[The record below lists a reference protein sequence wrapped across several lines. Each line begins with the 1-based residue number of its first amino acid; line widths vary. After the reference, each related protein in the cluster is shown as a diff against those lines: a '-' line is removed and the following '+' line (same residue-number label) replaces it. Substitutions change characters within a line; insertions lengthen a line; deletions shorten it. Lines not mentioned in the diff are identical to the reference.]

1 MSDDPEKMEVENEK
15 AVESK
20 PNGDQVES
28 QDTISDSQ
36 VEESPTKSSLNVTS
50 STEGRFLKEMKVP
63 ELRVE
68 LEKRGL
74 SISGLKKVLVA
85 RLSKQL
91 EADGHDPE
99 TFDFNQQDVDIDST
113 ENSEEGLV
121 IMNAVSL
128 AQTEEPKDDAS
139 KNGEEKN
146 DESDIK
152 GDDDKKDENNV
163 EPKEGED
170 GPDMDGDCKVDD
182 TVSEILESKKDE
194 EEKMDT
200 RESETAETEEEM
212 AESRLVSG
220 PVVQFNSKKV
230 IFEFSL
236 NEETCIG
243 EIKVDTLKHDSRGK
257 AIPADVTDED
267 IGNHIAAGDEVKC
280 HVIEKDDMEPFT
292 YEQVSEECGDNDE
305 IIQTKTEVVI
315 QPKWLAIKGH
325 VITEDESKKKNL
337 NSEELLA
344 LNDQLDYEPEEE
356 EEDGDMLLIEDV
368 HFDDLDNSKAA
379 SKKSANDDDLEV
391 LEVVSTSSA
400 KKPMPA
406 SKKREAQK
414 EADDESDD
422 EPEETFEQKAR
433 LVQLRKPSSTTSGST
448 SSTHKPDVGKVTSCV
463 SIKFSVASF
472 GRKSNDKFSFRYL
485 NYLTENMLANR

>member
-28 QDTISDSQ
+28 QDTVSNSQ

-99 TFDFNQQDVDIDST
+99 TYDFNQQDVDIDST
-113 ENSEEGLV
+113 ENSGDGLV

-128 AQTEEPKDDAS
+128 AQTEEHKEDAS

-152 GDDDKKDENNV
+152 GDDDKKEENDV
-163 EPKEGED
+163 EPKERDD

-182 TVSEILESKKDE
+182 TVSQSLENKKDE
-194 EEKMDT
+194 DENMDIKD
-200 RESETAETEEEM
+200 SETAETEEEM

-243 EIKVDTLKHDSRGK
+243 EIKVETLKHDSRGK

-267 IGNHIAAGDEVKC
+267 IGNHIAAGDEIKC

-368 HFDDLDNSKAA
+368 HFDDLDSKSEKSKAA
-379 SKKSANDDDLEV
+379 SKKSIDNDDDDDDLEV
-391 LEVVSTSSA
+391 VEVVSTSSG

-406 SKKREAQK
+406 SKKREAYK
-414 EADDESDD
+414 ESDDESDD
-422 EPEETFEQKAR
+422 EPEEIFEHKAR
-433 LVQLRKPSSTTSGST
+433 LFQLRKPSSATSGST

-463 SIKFSVASF
+463 SIPLLF
-472 GRKSNDKFSFRYL
+472 
-485 NYLTENMLANR
+485 LTHF